1 MQKKNSSQF
10 YASKVQTGLNLNF
23 STNHKCSRQNYD
35 KQTFSTTFLQ
45 FLEQQDILFIAKDIF
60 GGKLKKLFQSFFPL
74 AAPCLT
80 FATLKSI

>member
-45 FLEQQDILFIAKDIF
+45 FLEQQDILPFIVGKIHFLGEAKKTISIVF
-60 GGKLKKLFQSFFPL
+60 FLGSALFNL
-74 AAPCLT
+74 CYT
-80 FATLKSI
+80 